1 MGTPGAFQAVAL
13 PGGPAPT
20 SLCGAGCTYAF
31 VGGQEVEVNGRGEIA
46 FQATLS
52 GPGLNNTNSSF
63 VVAGT
68 PGALR
73 AVAQSGQTAP
83 GVAGGFFYTFG
94 DVLIGSDGSVAF
106 VASYTATG
114 FDFGLWLA
122 PPSGPPILI
131 ARSGAPAPGTPN
143 GVVFAT
149 PAFIFLSPFDEFY
162 MNARCQIAFRAE
174 LAGPGIGQ
182 TNSAGIWLAE
192 RDGTV
197 NLVVRAGDMLD
208 VGGASR
214 QLTGVTFGQV
224 GVPVVAGPED
234 GRASPFNDR
243 SEVLFSAR
251 WRNPSGAPYFGSFG
265 QGLFIARS
273 GLILTGA
280 KVGNDIV
287 IKFPTIAG
295 KHYRIDCADSLPTS
309 PWLVLMASVLGTG
322 AEVTVTDAGAVSLLK
337 QRFYRVVQ
345 LD

>member
-1 MGTPGAFQAVAL
+1 V
-13 PGGPAPT
+13 
-20 SLCGAGCTYAF
+20 
-31 VGGQEVEVNGRGEIA
+31 
-46 FQATLS
+46 
-52 GPGLNNTNSSF
+52 
-63 VVAGT
+63 
-68 PGALR
+68 
-73 AVAQSGQTAP
+73 
-83 GVAGGFFYTFG
+83 
-94 DVLIGSDGSVAF
+94 
-106 VASYTATG
+106 
-114 FDFGLWLA
+114 
-122 PPSGPPILI
+122 
-131 ARSGAPAPGTPN
+131 
-143 GVVFAT
+143 
-149 PAFIFLSPFDEFY
+149 
-162 MNARCQIAFRAE
+162 
-174 LAGPGIGQ
+174 
-182 TNSAGIWLAE
+182 
-192 RDGTV
+192 
-197 NLVVRAGDMLD
+197 
-208 VGGASR
+208 
-214 QLTGVTFGQV
+214 
-224 GVPVVAGPED
+224 PED